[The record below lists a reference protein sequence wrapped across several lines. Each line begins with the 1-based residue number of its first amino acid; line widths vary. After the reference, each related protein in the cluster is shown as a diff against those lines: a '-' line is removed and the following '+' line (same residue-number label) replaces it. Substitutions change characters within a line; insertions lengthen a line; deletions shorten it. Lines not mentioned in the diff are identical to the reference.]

1 MQLLQARFLRE
12 ETDVIYLHS
21 CYLNT
26 KFDQFTVM
34 CTSFLRLNV
43 VFGRFL
49 FISSQVKRR
58 QKYFLPANR
67 RIFDKLDGV
76 MRFLFIVQVIE
87 KVQKKAQFS
96 CCGQRKAFHYEIVL
110 LGIQLFFLH
119 GGALGLSVLKCNQ
132 GSDVLGNFEVFT
144 PWSRKLLN

>member
-1 MQLLQARFLRE
+1 MQLLQARFLGE

-21 CYLNT
+21 CDLNT

-34 CTSFLRLNV
+34 RTFFLRLNV

-67 RIFDKLDGV
+67 RILDKLDGV
-76 MRFLFIVQVIE
+76 RFLFIVQVIE

-110 LGIQLFFLH
+110 LGIQLFFLL